1 MPENNEEKKLNPQIV
16 DVEIGIRSLR
26 KITIYPLSMADQL
39 KLTDIIVQAAM
50 ATMADGKEDMAVPTF
65 ILQMLQENVGKIL
78 SMATDEDDKQ
88 LMGDISNLQAVG
100 IADVLFEVNYGAVAK
115 NFKSLSE
122 KLKGMF
128 QPERPLPQSVSDT
141 DTGLKTSTESPTGTV
156 E

>member
-1 MPENNEEKKLNPQIV
+1 
-16 DVEIGIRSLR
+16 
-26 KITIYPLSMADQL
+26 
-39 KLTDIIVQAAM
+39 
-50 ATMADGKEDMAVPTF
+50 
-65 ILQMLQENVGKIL
+65 
-78 SMATDEDDKQ
+78 
-88 LMGDISNLQAVG
+88 MGDISNLQAVG

>member
-78 SMATDEDDKQ
+78 SMATD
-88 LMGDISNLQAVG
+88 
-100 IADVLFEVNYGAVAK
+100 
-115 NFKSLSE
+115 
-122 KLKGMF
+122 
-128 QPERPLPQSVSDT
+128 
-141 DTGLKTSTESPTGTV
+141 
-156 E
+156 